1 MSQSPIPSR
10 RPSGHVAV
18 ALLLALATVL
28 VSPAHS
34 HEAEPTL
41 ARRMEVN
48 AMEYPWSAIGRV
60 NVGGRGHCTG
70 FLIGAS
76 QVLTAAHCF
85 YDGKNGRWR
94 GASEIHFVAGY
105 QRDAYVI
112 HSPVA
117 SYERSR
123 KFDPSAGAT
132 QSNAVNDWAVLT
144 LEKPIGHQAGWLG
157 LRRLDDQLLGRLQRG
172 EARALQ
178 AGYRRGWTHIMTA
191 NLNCAISG
199 FFQGRRGILH
209 SCRISKGDSGS
220 PLLILDSGRFRVVG
234 LNVINANTNSGK
246 VAGVISMRLFHAKT
260 GDRQAVRAVGRA
272 GSAWSAG
279 HTPQQGSPANAL
291 PLQTIDVLLDR
302 LQLAG
307 TVRAPSSPAPSSP
320 AQSDPAQS
328 DPVQRTA
335 AIAAFQ
341 SQRGLT
347 VTGQATLD
355 LLGSLIQATP

>member
-1 MSQSPIPSR
+1 
-10 RPSGHVAV
+10 
-18 ALLLALATVL
+18 LLLALAAVL
-28 VSPAHS
+28 VNSAQG
-34 HEAEPTL
+34 EAAELTL
-41 ARRMEVN
+41 ASTGRMEVN

-85 YDGKNGRWR
+85 FDGENGRWR

-123 KFDPSAGAT
+123 NFDPSAGAT
-132 QSNAVNDWAVLT
+132 PRNAINDWAVLT
-144 LEKPIGHQAGWLG
+144 LEKPIGRQAGWLG
-157 LRRLDDQLLGRLQRG
+157 LRHLDDQLLGRLQRG

-199 FFQGRRGILH
+199 FFQDRNGILH
-209 SCRISKGDSGS
+209 ACRISKGDSGS
-220 PLLILDSGRFRVVG
+220 PLLVLDDGKFRVIG
-234 LNVINANTNSGK
+234 LHVINANTNTGK
-246 VAGVISMRLFHAKT
+246 VAGVLSMQLFHAKT
-260 GDRQAVRAVGRA
+260 GDRQAVRAIGRA
-272 GSAWSAG
+272 GAAWSAG

-291 PLQTIDVLLDR
+291 PLQTIDILLGR

-307 TVRAPSSPAPSSP
+307 MARATSSP
-320 AQSDPAQS
+320 AQRDPA
-328 DPVQRTA
+328 QRTA

-341 SQRGLT
+341 SQRGLP